1 MDRIPQ
7 PPPEVRSEVAA
18 EADFS
23 LIRYAQCWEDTD
35 VLLEAL
41 AIRPGDAC
49 FSVGSG
55 GDNTLAML
63 SRDPSRVVAVDLSP
77 AQNAV
82 LELKAAG
89 FAMLGHDELLELVGA
104 APSAR
109 RARLYAH
116 ARNALPPAARA
127 YWDARARVIER
138 GLSAAGKFERYF
150 ALFRRVV
157 LPLVHSRRDLD
168 ALFEP
173 RDAAGRRRFY
183 DERWNN
189 RRWRALF
196 RAFFSRRVMGWLGR
210 DTRFFRYAEGDV
222 AERILARTEHA
233 LAELDPSSNPYLH
246 WIAYGRF
253 GSTLPYVWR
262 AENHE
267 PIRRNLARLEVRLA
281 SVESSLAAAAGAS
294 LDRFNLSDV
303 FEYLS
308 PEASDAVFAD
318 VARCARPGA
327 RVAYWNMM
335 APRRRPEALAG
346 RLRPLE
352 DESRRFH
359 SRAATF
365 FYGAFEVD
373 QAEAPRA

>member
-7 PPPEVRSEVAA
+7 PEARSEVAA

-63 SRDPSRVVAVDLSP
+63 SRDPGRVVAVDLSP

-89 FAMLGHDELLELVGA
+89 FATLGHDELLELVGA
-104 APSAR
+104 VPSAR
-109 RARLYAH
+109 RAKLYAH
-116 ARNALPPAARA
+116 ARNALSTSARA
-127 YWDARARVIER
+127 YWDARANVIRR
-138 GLSAAGKFERYF
+138 GVAGAGKFERYF

-157 LPLVHSRRDLD
+157 LPLIHSRREVD

-173 RDAAGRRRFY
+173 RGAPARRRFY

-196 RAFFSRRVMGWLGR
+196 RLFFSRLVMGWLGR
-210 DTRFFRYAEGDV
+210 DPRFFRYAEGD
-222 AERILARTEHA
+222 AGERILARTEHA
-233 LAELDPSSNPYLH
+233 MADLDPSSNPYLH

-253 GSTLPYVWR
+253 GAQLPFVWR
-262 AENHE
+262 AANYEA
-267 PIRRNLARLEVRLA
+267 IRRNLGRLEVRLA
-281 SVESSLAAAAGAS
+281 SVESWLAAAADAT

-308 PEASDAVFAD
+308 PAASDAVFAD
-318 VARCARPGA
+318 VARCARSGA

-352 DESRRFH
+352 DESRRLH
-359 SRAATF
+359 ARAATF

-373 QAEAPRA
+373 QAQAPRA

>member
-1 MDRIPQ
+1 MDRMPQ
-7 PPPEVRSEVAA
+7 PPPEIRSEVAA
-18 EADFS
+18 DADFS

-55 GDNTLAML
+55 GDNTLSLL
-63 SRDPSRVVAVDLSP
+63 SRDPGHVVAVDLSP
-77 AQNAV
+77 AQNAL

-89 FAMLGHDELLELVGA
+89 FAVLEHGDLLELVGL

-109 RARLYAH
+109 RAMLYER
-116 ARNALPPAARA
+116 ARHGLSTSARA
-127 YWDARARVIER
+127 YWDARPGVIER

-150 ALFRRVV
+150 ALFRRAV
-157 LPLVHSRRDLD
+157 LPLIHSRRELD

-173 RDAAGRRRFY
+173 RSPAERRRFY

-196 RAFFSRRVMGWLGR
+196 RVFFSRRLMGWLGR
-210 DTRFFRYAEGDV
+210 DTRFFRYAEGGV
-222 AERILARTEHA
+222 AERILVRTEHA

-253 GSTLPYVWR
+253 GAQLPYVWR
-262 AENHE
+262 AENHAA
-267 PIRRNLARLEVRLA
+267 IRRNLGRLEVRLA
-281 SVESSLAAAAGAS
+281 SVESWLAAAADAS
-294 LDRFNLSDV
+294 IDRFNLSDV

-308 PEASDAVFAD
+308 PAASDQVFAD
-318 VARCARPGA
+318 IARCARPGA
-327 RVAYWNMM
+327 RIAYWNMM
-335 APRRRPEALAG
+335 APRRRPDALAR

-352 DESRRFH
+352 DESRRLQA
-359 SRAATF
+359 RAAAF

-373 QAEAPRA
+373 QAEPPRA

>member
-1 MDRIPQ
+1 MDMIA
-7 PPPEVRSEVAA
+7 PPPETRSEVAA

-35 VLLEAL
+35 VLLEAV
-41 AIRPGDAC
+41 AIRRGDAC

-63 SRDPSRVVAVDLSP
+63 SRDPARVVAVDLSP
-77 AQNAV
+77 AQIAV
-82 LELKAAG
+82 LELKSAG
-89 FAMLGHDELLELVGA
+89 FATLGHGELLELVGV

-109 RARLYAH
+109 RPTLYDRARHGLSTS
-116 ARNALPPAARA
+116 ARA
-127 YWDARARVIER
+127 YWDARTDVIER

-157 LPLVHSRRDLD
+157 LPLIHSKRDVD

-173 RDAAGRRRFY
+173 RGAPERRRFY

-196 RAFFSRRVMGWLGR
+196 RLFFSRRLMGWLGR
-210 DTRFFRYAEGDV
+210 DPRFFRYAEGDA

-253 GSTLPYVWR
+253 GERLPYVWR
-262 AENHE
+262 PENFE
-267 PIRRNLARLEVRLA
+267 AIRRNLGRLEPRLA
-281 SVESSLAAAAGAS
+281 SVESWLAAAPDGS
-294 LDRFNLSDV
+294 IDRFNLSDV

-308 PEASDAVFAD
+308 PEASEAVFAD
-318 VARCARPGA
+318 VARCARPTA
-327 RVAYWNMM
+327 RIAYWNMM
-335 APRRRPEALAG
+335 APRRRPEALAH
-346 RLRPLE
+346 RLRPLVR
-352 DESRRFH
+352 ESRWLH
-359 SRAATF
+359 ARAATF

-373 QAEAPRA
+373 EADAPRA